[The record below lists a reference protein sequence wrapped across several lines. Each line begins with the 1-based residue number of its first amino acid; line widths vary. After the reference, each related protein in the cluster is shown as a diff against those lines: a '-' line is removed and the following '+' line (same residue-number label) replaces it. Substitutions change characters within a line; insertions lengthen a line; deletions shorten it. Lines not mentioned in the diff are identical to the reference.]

1 MEQALVVIKL
11 NVNVASEIRTK
22 ASATLLRNV
31 SMPGIHAKLIGMF
44 VDRYKLQDELLGQT
58 KQDWI
63 DSCLT
68 LDDEYYKQ
76 QNCCMMHKDWDMFE
90 RMAIAN
96 NWQDLFIED
105 EKGGNNEW

>member
-11 NVNVASEIRTK
+11 NVNVACEIRTK

-31 SMPGIHAKLIGMF
+31 SMPGIHATLIGMF
-44 VDRYKLQDELLGQT
+44 VNRHDLQDELLEQT

-68 LDDEYYKQ
+68 LDDEYYKH
-76 QNCCMMHKDWDMFE
+76 QNCFLMHKNWNEFE
-90 RMAIAN
+90 RMATKK
-96 NWQDLFIED
+96 NWQDLFIKD
-105 EKGGNNEW
+105 EKGGNNAW